1 MYKHFMKKKIIKKS
15 IILLSCT
22 LPSFMCF
29 SCVSTNNNNTNVLTK
44 NDIQE
49 IENNNQQIS
58 KNINLISTLSPQ
70 EIQTKL
76 DENIKEIL
84 NAYNDFKGFAKYI
97 FQALPDSLT
106 IKEIDDYNKNI
117 KDKRNQADLNS
128 IPYFAIDFQTFYL
141 SKSSLN
147 YENLIQ
153 NKKLVESLW
162 SSENLNSKAVVFFVY
177 GLFQTFQEL
186 YFTLSITPY
195 YANEL
200 GFNLAY
206 YVYENK
212 NLKYYEKEDIASIYN
227 YFYTYAMMGYYN
239 NFLYKQTES
248 TYQFSWMQE
257 IFNNFSQCYSLSCFY
272 LFYIQ

>member
-153 NKKLVESLW
+153 NKKLVESL
-162 SSENLNSKAVVFFVY
+162 
-177 GLFQTFQEL
+177 
-186 YFTLSITPY
+186 
-195 YANEL
+195 
-200 GFNLAY
+200 
-206 YVYENK
+206 
-212 NLKYYEKEDIASIYN
+212 
-227 YFYTYAMMGYYN
+227 
-239 NFLYKQTES
+239 
-248 TYQFSWMQE
+248 
-257 IFNNFSQCYSLSCFY
+257 
-272 LFYIQ
+272 